1 MNSKDQIISVIAK
14 DSGVSKNIIKNSKEN
29 DDSDLVSDGILE
41 TSYVREKTKDVC
53 ILFSF
58 DYQ

>member
-29 DDSDLVSDGILE
+29 DDSDLVSDGNLE